1 MGEIMFG
8 DTDFIKD
15 CYEKI
20 SNERKYLKDSL
31 ERLKDLKVYPTFGNF
46 ILCEIVSKKIDA
58 GELYERLISKAAA
71 IRNCSNFK
79 TLDKYFFR
87 ICVLK
92 HEQND
97 FLINLLNDIFI
108 DKLSL

>member
-1 MGEIMFG
+1 
-8 DTDFIKD
+8 IKD

-31 ERLKDLKVYPTFGNF
+31 EKLKDLKVYPTFGNF